1 MGNTTNVTIKVTYD
15 CPYRNICSDNGKKC
29 GTCRHNPRRSYYE
42 SVEPHYPYY
51 PYYPYPY
58 YPYWYH
64 STITWNIDAA
74 NNVSHYQSI

>member
-29 GTCRHNPRRSYYE
+29 ETCRHNPKRSYYE
-42 SVEPHYPYY
+42 SVEPYY
-51 PYYPYPY
+51 PYYPY
-58 YPYWYH
+58 WCH
-64 STITWNIDAA
+64 STIAWNIGAA